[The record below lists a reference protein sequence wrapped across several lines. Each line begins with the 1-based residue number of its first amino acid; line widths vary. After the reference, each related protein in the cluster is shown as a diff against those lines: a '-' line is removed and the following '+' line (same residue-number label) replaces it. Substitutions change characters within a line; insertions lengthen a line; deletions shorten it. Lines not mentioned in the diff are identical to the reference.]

1 MPRAA
6 GQTGWFPAGLALL
19 FLALSPQTFGDPL
32 SDARRLLQ
40 LTEAAREFELATR
53 QQANTVI
60 RTYASIVAM
69 STEQELPG
77 SIKQEIARCY
87 QQTYAWELFEPGIA
101 EIFAANL
108 SATELQLLIDFY
120 NDKSVPP
127 SQIDTFKALIARA
140 DVVEQMAIDYIFDQS
155 EGCDARNVELILNFL
170 AAQGS

>member
-1 MPRAA
+1 MPPTV
-6 GQTGWFPAGLALL
+6 GQTGWLPAGLASLL
-19 FLALSPQTFGDPL
+19 FAVSSLSFGDTL

-40 LTEAAREFELATR
+40 LTEVAREFELTTR

-69 STEQELPG
+69 STQQQLPDT
-77 SIKQEIARCY
+77 IKQEIARCY

-120 NDKSVPP
+120 SDKSVPP
-127 SQIDTFKALIARA
+127 PMIGTFKALIARA
-140 DVVEQMAIDYIFDQS
+140 EVIEQMAIDYIFDQT
-155 EGCDARNVELILNFL
+155 EGCDARNVELIVDFL